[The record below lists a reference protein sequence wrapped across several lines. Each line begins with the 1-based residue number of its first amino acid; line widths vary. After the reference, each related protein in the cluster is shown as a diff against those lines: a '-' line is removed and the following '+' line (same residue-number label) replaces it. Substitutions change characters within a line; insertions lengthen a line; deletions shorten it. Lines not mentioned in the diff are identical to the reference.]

1 MFKDLVKPH
10 LWVEQAWREA
20 LARCTGHENNM
31 KTSLSATLFS
41 LPETTNSVEKKQ
53 ETRKER
59 VSAPLG
65 RHLLPVQMRRQVKKD
80 YLAPEIGLRFSLF
93 SVLFFHLLFV
103 IFYGS
108 KIFLPKILIV
118 LADGLKNNLI
128 QISLSKLIFK
138 LDLNSFQLSICSEYY
153 IQFTIYHFSIANAL
167 QFQ

>member
-1 MFKDLVKPH
+1 M
-10 LWVEQAWREA
+10 
-20 LARCTGHENNM
+20 
-31 KTSLSATLFS
+31 
-41 LPETTNSVEKKQ
+41 
-53 ETRKER
+53 
-59 VSAPLG
+59 
-65 RHLLPVQMRRQVKKD
+65 KKD

-108 KIFLPKILIV
+108 KLFHPKILIV

-167 QFQ
+167 